1 MTDRGQGIRYTVNW
15 LVRSRF
21 DWQIALNS
29 DPVRSSDGRPFSSFG
44 AISLFVLIS
53 RDRPDCTMI
62 TNYLLYTI
70 LHLAFSVIHLSISTF
85 LTAISALHSYFERIS
100 SILFE
105 LASDFYGVPPRAS
118 FPTEKC
124 AILILGAQ
132 EGASY
137 YSFHSMQ
144 TSTRNT
150 QVWEETRRCH
160 SQSWAIP
167 SLHCV
172 PIDMKSL
179 DPMYRLGGR
188 GTWLR

>member
-1 MTDRGQGIRYTVNW
+1 LANRFEFRSSPAFGWKVPFLLWGSRFPDRGR
-15 LVRSRF
+15 
-21 DWQIALNS
+21 
-29 DPVRSSDGRPFSSFG
+29 
-44 AISLFVLIS
+44 
-53 RDRPDCTMI
+53 MI
-62 TNYLLYTI
+62 FNYLLCTV
-70 LHLAFSVIHLSISTF
+70 LHLAFSVIHLSISAF
-85 LTAISALHSYFERIS
+85 LTAISVLHSYFELIS

-105 LASDFYGVPPRAS
+105 LASDFYGLPPRAS

-132 EGASY
+132 EGASD
-137 YSFHSMQ
+137 YSFHSIHL
-144 TSTRNT
+144 STRPR

-179 DPMYRLGGR
+179 GPMYRLGGR